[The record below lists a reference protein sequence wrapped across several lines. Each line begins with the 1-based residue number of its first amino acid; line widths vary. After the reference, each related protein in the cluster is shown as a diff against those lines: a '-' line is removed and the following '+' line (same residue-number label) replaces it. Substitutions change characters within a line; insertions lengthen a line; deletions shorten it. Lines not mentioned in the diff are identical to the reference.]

1 VGTEETKKGREK
13 VKCSKQIEE
22 IIKMVRNNSVLIK
35 IKRVSVVSMLVSVL
49 EVRGFKLDRGG
60 WIFKGDKNPYHDFL
74 RRGSKAVGPML
85 QDFSTR

>member
-1 VGTEETKKGREK
+1 
-13 VKCSKQIEE
+13 
-22 IIKMVRNNSVLIK
+22 
-35 IKRVSVVSMLVSVL
+35 MLVIVV